1 MFGYEIVTFFEHSPE
16 LRQFFDGVFAL
27 DTLPKTLKERHC
39 FIFNSAKQAEIG
51 KHWIAV
57 ANNNF
62 HSNTNNT
69 LEIFDSLSVNT
80 DFIKKHLRIKNMFKF
95 KFNETTL
102 QGPQSSLCGQFC
114 IWFCTNRLENPDLE
128 FGELLCNIFTIDVN
142 ENDNTVLQF
151 YNKAMK

>member
-1 MFGYEIVTFFEHSPE
+1 
-16 LRQFFDGVFAL
+16 
-27 DTLPKTLKERHC
+27 
-39 FIFNSAKQAEIG
+39 
-51 KHWIAV
+51 
-57 ANNNF
+57 
-62 HSNTNNT
+62 
-69 LEIFDSLSVNT
+69 
-80 DFIKKHLRIKNMFKF
+80 MFKF